1 MNNRTS
7 YCNVNTRNTGYY
19 MEQPPYWN
27 GYLPPPQYVQMN
39 EPYMPA
45 EPAQQAGYNYTGNY
59 PPYLPYQPFPPQA
72 GGSFPAPGMPM
83 QPTNRPPVKKSFNP
97 FANPLQPINPQQQ
110 PQGNTANPYPQQQ
123 FMQKSQPSGISS
135 VMNQF
140 KTQDG
145 SLDVNKMMS
154 TAGQMMNTVNQV
166 SSMVK
171 GMGSIFTFVK

>member
-7 YCNVNTRNTGYY
+7 YCNVNPRNTGYY

-27 GYLPPPQYVQMN
+27 GYPPPQYIQVN
-39 EPYMPA
+39 EPYIA
-45 EPAQQAGYNYTGNY
+45 ESAQQGGYNYQGNY
-59 PPYLPYQPFPPQA
+59 PPYLSYQPFPPQA
-72 GGSFPAPGMPM
+72 GGGFPAPGMPM

-97 FANPLQPINPQQQ
+97 FANPLQPLNPQQPQ
-110 PQGNTANPYPQQQ
+110 QGNTANPYPQQQ